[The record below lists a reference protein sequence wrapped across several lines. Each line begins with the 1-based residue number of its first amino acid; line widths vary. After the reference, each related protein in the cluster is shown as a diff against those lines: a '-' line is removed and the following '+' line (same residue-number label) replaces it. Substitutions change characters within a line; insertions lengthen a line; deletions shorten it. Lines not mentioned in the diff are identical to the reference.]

1 MTEPLAPSAPSG
13 LPLRFASDAVRTRAL
28 RFARLKP
35 SGCPSSPLRFAEGYG
50 ADGGNGVGSGGDGRG
65 VGAGDPNAPQRT
77 VIDEDHLKRMM
88 RENDGFLRRNSHQL
102 VTLILIAVTCVVYL
116 AEVVLSGLQLE
127 ADTQVLIDMGAMI
140 PILVQGPADL
150 WRFVTPMF
158 LHMDLM
164 HLLFNMVALYSVG
177 MTLERILGKG
187 GFLALYFVSGITGN
201 VASYAWG
208 LLAEGGLTVSAGAST
223 SVFGLFVAVALLAVL
238 ARGNRRYLTAYS
250 KGMLA
255 VILVNV
261 AYSLL
266 VPGISISGHLGG
278 AVGGAIAMLMIPS
291 KNLRT
296 PKPVCAMVTVLWIAG
311 MTAAIWWGLGE
322 VPTVAVNLLAG

>member
-1 MTEPLAPSAPSG
+1 MPEPI
-13 LPLRFASDAVRTRAL
+13 
-28 RFARLKP
+28 
-35 SGCPSSPLRFAEGYG
+35 
-50 ADGGNGVGSGGDGRG
+50 N
-65 VGAGDPNAPQRT
+65 PQPPAMQRE
-77 VIDEDHLKRMM
+77 VINEDELKRMM
-88 RENDGFLRRNSHQL
+88 RKNDGFFKRNSHQA
-102 VTLILIAVTCVVYL
+102 VTLALVAINVVVYL
-116 AEVVLSGLQLE
+116 AEVLLSGLRL
-127 ADTQVLIDMGAMI
+127 DISTQVLIDMGAMF
-140 PILVQGPADL
+140 PLYVTGPADL

-177 MTLERILGKG
+177 MVLERILGKA
-187 GFLALYFVSGITGN
+187 GFLALYFVGGITGN

-208 LLAEGGLTVSAGAST
+208 LFAEGGITVSAGAST
-223 SVFGLFVAVALLAVL
+223 SVFGLFVAVALLVVV
-238 ARGNRRYLTAYS
+238 ARGNRRYLSAYS

-278 AVGGAIAMLMIPS
+278 AIGGAIGMFMIPS

-296 PKPVCAMVTVLWIAG
+296 SKPVCAVVAVLWVVG
-311 MTAAIWWGLGE
+311 MAAAIWWGLNAI
-322 VPTVAVNLLAG
+322 PTVAANLLAG

>member
-1 MTEPLAPSAPSG
+1 MT
-13 LPLRFASDAVRTRAL
+13 
-28 RFARLKP
+28 
-35 SGCPSSPLRFAEGYG
+35 
-50 ADGGNGVGSGGDGRG
+50 
-65 VGAGDPNAPQRT
+65 DPNVPQRE
-77 VIDEDHLKRMM
+77 VIDEGQLKRMM
-88 RENDGFLRRNSHQL
+88 REEGGFLKRNAHQI
-102 VTLILIAVTCVVYL
+102 VTLILIGVTVAVYL
-116 AEVVLSGLQLE
+116 AEVILNGFNPDISS
-127 ADTQVLIDMGAMI
+127 QVLIDMGAMFPVYI
-140 PILVQGPADL
+140 EGPTDL
-150 WRFVTPMF
+150 YRFVVPMF

-177 MTLERILGKG
+177 MTLERILGRA

-208 LLAEGGLTVSAGAST
+208 LLAEGGITVSAGAST
-223 SVFGLFVAVALLAVL
+223 SVFGLFVAVALLVVV
-238 ARGNRRYLTAYS
+238 ARGNRRYLSAYS

-278 AVGGAIAMLMIPS
+278 AIGGAIGMFMIPS

-296 PKPVCAMVTVLWIAG
+296 PKPLCIVVALLWAAG
-311 MTAAIWWGLGE
+311 MAAAIWWGLNAI
-322 VPTVAVNLLAG
+322 PTVAANLLAG

>member
-1 MTEPLAPSAPSG
+1 MTEPFAPSIPSG

-28 RFARLKP
+28 RFERLKP

-50 ADGGNGVGSGGDGRG
+50 ADGGSANGSGGGTG
-65 VGAGDPNAPQRT
+65 VESGPGNAPQRT
-77 VIDEDHLKRMM
+77 VIDEDQLKRMM
-88 RENDGFLRRNSHQL
+88 RQNDGFLRRNSHQL
-102 VTLILIAVTCVVYL
+102 VTLILIAITCVVYL
-116 AEVVLSGLQLE
+116 VEVVLSGMRLE

-140 PILVQGPADL
+140 PILVQGPTDL
-150 WRFVTPMF
+150 WRFVAPMF

-177 MTLERILGKG
+177 MTLERILGRA
-187 GFLALYFVSGITGN
+187 GFLALYFVGGITGN

-208 LLAEGGLTVSAGAST
+208 LFAESGLTVSAGAST

-238 ARGNRRYLTAYS
+238 ARGNRRYLAAYS

-278 AVGGAIAMLMIPS
+278 AIGGAIAMLMIPS

-296 PKPVCAMVTVLWIAG
+296 PKPLCAVVAVLWVAG
-311 MTAAIWWGLGE
+311 MAAAIWWGLGE
-322 VPTVAVNLLAG
+322 VPAVAVNLLAG

>member
-1 MTEPLAPSAPSG
+1 MTDPMISNNELGAPAAGAPSNTVPFAGQPAAHAQSG
-13 LPLRFASDAVRTRAL
+13 
-28 RFARLKP
+28 
-35 SGCPSSPLRFAEGYG
+35 SP
-50 ADGGNGVGSGGDGRG
+50 VT
-65 VGAGDPNAPQRT
+65 PQRT
-77 VIDEDHLKRMM
+77 VIDEDQLKRMM
-88 RENDGFLRRNSHQL
+88 RKNNGFLKRNAHQVVTLVLIAITVAVYLVEVVMSGLRLDASAQTL
-102 VTLILIAVTCVVYL
+102 VT
-116 AEVVLSGLQLE
+116 
-127 ADTQVLIDMGAMI
+127 MGAMMPLLI
-140 PILVQGPADL
+140 QGPADL
-150 WRFVTPMF
+150 WRFVAPIF

-177 MTLERILGKG
+177 VTLERILGKA
-187 GFLALYFVSGITGN
+187 GFLALYFVGGITGN

-208 LLAEGGLTVSAGAST
+208 LFAEGGMTVSAGAST

-238 ARGNRRYLTAYS
+238 ARGDRRYLAAYS

-296 PKPVCAMVTVLWIAG
+296 PKPVCAVVAVLWVAA
-311 MTAAIWWGLGE
+311 MVAAIWWGLSAA
-322 VPTVAVNLLAG
+322 PSVALELLS

>member
-1 MTEPLAPSAPSG
+1 MIDQAPIPPSDAQQGRTIPPSSAPG
-13 LPLRFASDAVRTRAL
+13 PQF
-28 RFARLKP
+28 
-35 SGCPSSPLRFAEGYG
+35 
-50 ADGGNGVGSGGDGRG
+50 
-65 VGAGDPNAPQRT
+65 VGAKVIGGSQPGPQPSPQRT
-77 VIDEDHLKRMM
+77 VIDEEQLKRMM
-88 RENDGFLRRNSHQL
+88 RKNDSFYKRNAYQM
-102 VTLILIAVTCVVYL
+102 VTLALIAVTVAVYL
-116 AEVVLSGLQLE
+116 VEVILSGLRLD
-127 ADTQVLIDMGAMI
+127 ASTDTLVSMGAMVPLLI
-140 PILVQGPADL
+140 QGPADL
-150 WRFVTPMF
+150 WRFVAPMF

-177 MTLERILGKG
+177 VTLERILGKA
-187 GFLALYFVSGITGN
+187 GFLALYFVGGITGN

-208 LLAEGGLTVSAGAST
+208 LFAEGGMTVSAGDST

-250 KGMLA
+250 KGMLG
-255 VILVNV
+255 VILVNA

-296 PKPVCAMVTVLWIAG
+296 PKPVCAVVAVLWAAA
-311 MTAAIWWGLGE
+311 MVAAIYWGLGTA
-322 VPTVAVNLLAG
+322 PSVALNLLA

>member
-1 MTEPLAPSAPSG
+1 MPDT
-13 LPLRFASDAVRTRAL
+13 T
-28 RFARLKP
+28 
-35 SGCPSSPLRFAEGYG
+35 
-50 ADGGNGVGSGGDGRG
+50 
-65 VGAGDPNAPQRT
+65 DPNAPQRT
-77 VIDEDHLKRMM
+77 VVDEDQLKRMM
-88 RENDGFLRRNSHQL
+88 RKHGGFLARNSHQI
-102 VTLILIAVTCVVYL
+102 VTLALIALTAIVYL
-116 AEVVLSGLQLE
+116 IEVLMSGLRLE
-127 ADTQVLIDMGAMI
+127 VDTEVLIDMGAMI

-150 WRFVTPMF
+150 WRFVAPMF

-187 GFLALYFVSGITGN
+187 GFLALYLASGITGN

-208 LLAEGGLTVSAGAST
+208 LFAEGGMTVSAGAST

-238 ARGNRRYLTAYS
+238 ARGNRRYLAAYS

-266 VPGISISGHLGG
+266 VPGVSISGHLGG

-296 PKPVCAMVTVLWIAG
+296 PKPVCAVVTVLWVAAVV
-311 MTAAIWWGLGE
+311 AAIWWGLST
-322 VPTVAVNLLAG
+322 VPAVAANLLVG

>member
-1 MTEPLAPSAPSG
+1 MTDPMNGNNEHAAPAANAPSNVVP
-13 LPLRFASDAVRTRAL
+13 FAGQPAAH
-28 RFARLKP
+28 AQ
-35 SGCPSSPLRFAEGYG
+35 GGSP
-50 ADGGNGVGSGGDGRG
+50 VT
-65 VGAGDPNAPQRT
+65 PQRT
-77 VIDEDHLKRMM
+77 VIDEDQLKRMM
-88 RENDGFLRRNSHQL
+88 RKNNGFLKRNAHQAVTLALIAITVAVYLVEVVMSGLRLDASTQTL
-102 VTLILIAVTCVVYL
+102 VT
-116 AEVVLSGLQLE
+116 
-127 ADTQVLIDMGAMI
+127 MGAMMPLLI
-140 PILVQGPADL
+140 QGPADL
-150 WRFVTPMF
+150 WRFVVPIF

-177 MTLERILGKG
+177 VTLERILGKA
-187 GFLALYFVSGITGN
+187 GFLALYFVGGITGN

-208 LLAEGGLTVSAGAST
+208 LFAEGGMTVSAGAST

-238 ARGNRRYLTAYS
+238 ARGDRRYLAAYS

-278 AVGGAIAMLMIPS
+278 AVGGAVAMLMIPS

-296 PKPVCAMVTVLWIAG
+296 PKPVCAAVAVLWIAA
-311 MTAAIWWGLGE
+311 MAAAIWWGLNTA
-322 VPTVAVNLLAG
+322 PSVALELLG